1 MATSRRDAKYEF
13 NKDKWVISLVN
24 TGPGESINKFFGH
37 AVILVE
43 GVLENGDQFLGEY
56 DITASALPEEQS
68 HLQGSLGNIMGYIT
82 KIRCNPKQGSY
93 INAPDAQFAGAYRDY
108 SSEQYSS
115 NSWYAAP
122 EAALKMIRTIEDE
135 AGILDQEISQAI
147 QEGRDINWPF
157 KYQKAGANRWSI
169 WGGNSGHNCITWAE
183 EKLALAGV
191 GNGRVWVDSKMAS
204 TEMHVTRCS
213 II

>member
-1 MATSRRDAKYEF
+1 
-13 NKDKWVISLVN
+13 
-24 TGPGESINKFFGH
+24 
-37 AVILVE
+37 
-43 GVLENGDQFLGEY
+43 
-56 DITASALPEEQS
+56 
-68 HLQGSLGNIMGYIT
+68 
-82 KIRCNPKQGSY
+82 
-93 INAPDAQFAGAYRDY
+93 
-108 SSEQYSS
+108 
-115 NSWYAAP
+115 
-122 EAALKMIRTIEDE
+122 MIRTIEDE

-183 EKLALAGV
+183 EKLALASV

-213 II
+213 IM